1 MNGLWFMDQLDQ
13 KYVAGTNNGKLSL
26 TIPAESGRM
35 LINVNKVAK
44 PEPVKHVTDT
54 VGSKQISLSWKGNGT
69 KFYVY
74 QSTVAGGLWT
84 KVKETTATTVNISD
98 LNNGRTYYFKV
109 TSVDKNGNESSPA
122 VTAGLVPHYDVSKA
136 SIKDLTVLDNG
147 ELNLAQTS
155 NVKADFYLA
164 GATETGA
171 AEGITAELQVR
182 LKGQTAWTSY
192 PALYNGQAQGD
203 QANAFQGSFTAYE
216 AGTYEYRMAFTP
228 DLGKTLVY
236 STTGEVTYTHSTTDT
251 TPPAKEVTLDTPVK
265 ESGQVNLNWKL
276 TQPDQPFKT
285 VIYRDGQML
294 TTVDGSTV
302 TFRDYQVA
310 NGTAY
315 NYQVRIYDQA
325 GNYVESNKV
334 SVTPE
339 VVMVQVTFKV
349 HAPDYTPLTAQVNIP
364 GSLNGWNTSGWEMS
378 RNGAV
383 TPDWEY
389 TAELEEGTELTY
401 KYTRD
406 NTWDHEGL
414 ADHTPANHT
423 DDDISYYGYGAEGT
437 DMKIVVTNQGNNKM
451 VVQDTILRWIDE
463 PLAVSQIDV
472 NGSTLA
478 VKGNAIKGAD
488 LTINGE
494 KVTVGT
500 DMNFSQSF
508 TLKAGQT
515 QVPVH
520 IEPTDTTK
528 STIFKGDGGSIT
540 KNTKNYVIDVQ
551 TKTISETK

>member
-1 MNGLWFMDQLDQ
+1 
-13 KYVAGTNNGKLSL
+13 
-26 TIPAESGRM
+26 
-35 LINVNKVAK
+35 
-44 PEPVKHVTDT
+44 
-54 VGSKQISLSWKGNGT
+54 
-69 KFYVY
+69 
-74 QSTVAGGLWT
+74 
-84 KVKETTATTVNISD
+84 
-98 LNNGRTYYFKV
+98 
-109 TSVDKNGNESSPA
+109 
-122 VTAGLVPHYDVSKA
+122 
-136 SIKDLTVLDNG
+136 
-147 ELNLAQTS
+147 
-155 NVKADFYLA
+155 
-164 GATETGA
+164 
-171 AEGITAELQVR
+171 
-182 LKGQTAWTSY
+182 
-192 PALYNGQAQGD
+192 
-203 QANAFQGSFTAYE
+203 
-216 AGTYEYRMAFTP
+216 
-228 DLGKTLVY
+228 
-236 STTGEVTYTHSTTDT
+236 
-251 TPPAKEVTLDTPVK
+251 
-265 ESGQVNLNWKL
+265 
-276 TQPDQPFKT
+276 
-285 VIYRDGQML
+285 
-294 TTVDGSTV
+294 
-302 TFRDYQVA
+302 VA

-315 NYQVRIYDQA
+315 NYQVRIYDRA

-364 GSLNGWNTSGWEMS
+364 GSLNGWNTSAWEMS

-389 TAELEEGTELTY
+389 TEELEEGTELTY

-406 NTWDHEGL
+406 STGDHEGL